1 MVVGA
6 AGTMLTQLMAKA
18 MNRSLFNVLFGSM
31 GAGGGAEIEG
41 SMKEVQSD
49 ITTKQQYLDGL
60 IEEARHA
67 EMTDGQS
74 EATMLL
80 RRLQLFFFTQKLPA
94 PPAWIP
100 DCPRCFARVVIQHA
114 SAHHHAHC
122 S

>member
-1 MVVGA
+1 MVVNRPQNQGVCGHILYR
-6 AGTMLTQLMAKA
+6 GTAPI
-18 MNRSLFNVLFGSM
+18 F
-31 GAGGGAEIEG
+31 
-41 SMKEVQSD
+41 

-60 IEEARHA
+60 IKEARHV